1 MAPSASLPPG
11 PRSLALLQLIRYAPH
26 PAEFLE
32 ACAQEFGPTF
42 TMRLAGFGKFVM
54 LARPAAIRDVFRGDP
69 VSLHSGEGNA
79 FLSATVGP
87 RSVLVLD
94 EAEHAAQR
102 AILVPPLHGERMR
115 SHVDRMVRAT
125 ADVVDA
131 WPDGRPLRI
140 EDAMRA
146 ITLRCILEVVLGIE
160 GRDREA
166 LGGEIARMLGYTR
179 MPFALVFARVNP
191 HGLLRR
197 IPGLPYY
204 RELRRVD
211 ASLHDHL
218 RRRRAELG
226 CAPARHD
233 VLDDLLRARDAA
245 GATLGDGEIRDA
257 LMTMLV
263 AGHDTTAVALAWV
276 FLRVL
281 ERPDVVAAIRD
292 EVARVTG
299 GAPVA
304 ADHLGRL
311 EYVDAV
317 IRESLRL
324 CTVIPFVTR
333 LTKRPF
339 TADGRDYPPGIHLC
353 PCIHLVHLD
362 PELYPEPK
370 RFRPERFLE
379 RKFGAHEWLPFGG
392 SDRLCTGMA
401 FALMQMKVVL
411 ATVVASVDLAR
422 PDGAA
427 TRRVRRGVLIAP
439 SDGTRVV
446 VTARPRLETGADVEG
461 GGEEGAGR
469 RMGG

>member
-11 PRSLALLQLIRYAPH
+11 PRSPALLQLIRYAPH

-42 TMRLAGFGKFVM
+42 TVRLAGFGKFVM

-79 FLSATVGP
+79 FLGEIVGP

-125 ADVVDA
+125 AETIAA
-131 WPDGRPLRI
+131 WPERQAFPI
-140 EDAMRA
+140 EESMRA
-146 ITLRCILEVVLGIE
+146 ITLRCILEVVLGVE
-160 GRDREA
+160 GSAGAE
-166 LGGEIARMLGYTR
+166 LGGEIARMLAYGR
-179 MPFALVFARVNP
+179 LPFALVMARVAP
-191 HGLLRR
+191 HALLRR
-197 IPGLPYY
+197 VPGLPYY
-204 RELRRVD
+204 RELRRID
-211 ASLHDHL
+211 ARLHEHL
-218 RRRRAELG
+218 RRRRAEIG

-233 VLDDLLRARDAA
+233 VLDDLLRARDASGEPVA
-245 GATLGDGEIRDA
+245 DAEIRDA
-257 LMTMLV
+257 LMTVLL
-263 AGHDTTAVALAWV
+263 AGHDTTSVALAWV
-276 FLRVL
+276 FREVL
-281 ERPDVVAAIRD
+281 ARPDVVAAIRA
-292 EVARVTG
+292 EVAHVTA
-299 GAPVA
+299 GAPIA
-304 ADHLGRL
+304 TEHLAKL

-317 IRESLRL
+317 VRESLRL
-324 CTVIPFVTR
+324 DTIVPFVTR
-333 LTKRPF
+333 LTKQPF
-339 TADGRDYPPGIHLC
+339 TADGRAYPPGVHLC

-411 ATVVASVDLAR
+411 ATVVAGVDLAR

-427 TRRVRRGVLIAP
+427 TTRVRRGVLIAP

-446 VTARPRLETGADVEG
+446 VTARRAPARPA
-461 GGEEGAGR
+461 AAPA
-469 RMGG
+469 